1 MPRNISRDR
10 EPEVPSSTLTWFFRE
25 AFRRLWV
32 SRRTSFVAIAMI
44 AISLLIL
51 GFFLLIAENLSR
63 TAERWKGRSR
73 VTIYFAPDATQAQI
87 DAVEAL
93 LAAKPAFAERRFV
106 SREAAQLR
114 FRTQFPKLDDVVA
127 QLGENPFPA
136 SIEIDAPPK
145 LVRMPVFAQDMGVV
159 ETSPG
164 VDEIAYDWQ
173 WVERV
178 ERTVEIVSVVGLVA
192 GGILAIAA
200 AFTIAN
206 VIRLTMMLYRE
217 EIEIMRLVGATETMI
232 RGPFVIEGL
241 LQGVFGGLLAIALLF
256 GIYSAAR
263 QSLDGAS
270 SLAWN
275 FLFAGFLP
283 WQTLLSLVG
292 GGVAA
297 GLIGSWF
304 SARERVQEEA

>member
-1 MPRNISRDR
+1 VPRNISRER
-10 EPEVPSSTLTWFFRE
+10 EPEVPSNTLAWFFRE
-25 AFRRLWV
+25 ALRRLWV

-51 GFFLLIAENLSR
+51 GFFLLLAENLGR

-73 VTIYFAPDATQAQI
+73 VTIFFATDATAEQI
-87 DAVEAL
+87 AAVEQQ
-93 LAAKPAFAERRFV
+93 LAARPALAQRRFV
-106 SREAAQLR
+106 SREAAQVR
-114 FRTQFPKLDDVVA
+114 FREQFPRLDDVVT

-136 SIEIDAPPK
+136 SIEIDVPPK
-145 LVRMPVFAQDMGVV
+145 VVRMPVFERDMTVIAS
-159 ETSPG
+159 TPG
-164 VDEIAYDWQ
+164 IDEIAYDWQ

-217 EIEIMRLVGATETMI
+217 EIEIMRLVGATESMI

-241 LQGVFGGLLAIALLF
+241 LQGVFGGLLAILLLF
-256 GIYSAAR
+256 GVYSAAR
-263 QSLDGAS
+263 QSLEGAS
-270 SLAWN
+270 SLAWS

-283 WQTLLSLVG
+283 WQTLASLVG
-292 GGVAA
+292 GGIAA
-297 GLIGSWF
+297 GLLGSWM
-304 SARERVQEEA
+304 SVRERVQEEA